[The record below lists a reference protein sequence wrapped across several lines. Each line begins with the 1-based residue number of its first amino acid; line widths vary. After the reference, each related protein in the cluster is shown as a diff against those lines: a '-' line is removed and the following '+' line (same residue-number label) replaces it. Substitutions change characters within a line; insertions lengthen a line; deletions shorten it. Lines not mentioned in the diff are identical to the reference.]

1 MSIYWILISAMAI
14 AMVPL
19 LLALALEYIERVERR

>member
-14 AMVPL
+14 AVVPL
-19 LLALALEYIERVERR
+19 LLTLVLERVEKGRQR